1 MSRSSRRLSLLL
13 SLGVLVVLV
22 ALPGRTAAAP
32 IRHAV
37 TTAAHDD
44 ANTLTIMTNTA
55 MFAGLTASTSSKVN
69 TIASWYHYYHTLW
82 QKQFPHLKIHE
93 ILVHDMSEEAT
104 KTILA
109 VNAGNPPDIVGT
121 DSLLGMLVARHAVM
135 NLDAFYNRAGIT
147 PSYFLPAVAAAAR
160 VNGHWYGMPGASG
173 PSTL

>member
-135 NLDAFYNRAGIT
+135 NLDAFYKRAGIT

-160 VNGHWYGMPGASG
+160 LNGHWYGMPGASG